1 MIEVF
6 KTNVNNRTDAD
17 RLIDAIHKLSEDHKA
32 TFDLEDC
39 DKILRIK
46 SAGDVYADNII
57 ELLEDF
63 GFNAEV
69 LPDEPKPV
77 RSFFYSARY

>member
-6 KTNVNNRTDAD
+6 KTDVIDRRQAD
-17 RLIDAIHKLSEDHKA
+17 RLIDQIHTIQSAYSA

-46 SAGDVYADNII
+46 STNGIVDACVII
-57 ELLEDF
+57 RILRDF

-69 LPDEPKPV
+69 LADDDHVISQP
-77 RSFFYSARY
+77 FF

>member
-1 MIEVF
+1 MVEVF

-17 RLIDAIHKLSEDHKA
+17 RLIDAIHKLCVDHKA

-46 SAGDVYADNII
+46 SIRNVYADDII
-57 ELLEDF
+57 ELVRDL

-69 LPDEPKPV
+69 LPDELVPA
-77 RSFFYSARY
+77 SAYFYYARL

>member
-17 RLIDAIHKLSEDHKA
+17 RLIDAIHKLCTDHKA

-46 SAGDVYADNII
+46 SAGDVYADDVI
-57 ELLEDF
+57 ELLKGF
-63 GFNAEV
+63 GFCAEV
-69 LPDEPKPV
+69 LPDELQPK
-77 RSFFYSARY
+77 RSYFYYARL

>member
-17 RLIDAIHKLSEDHKA
+17 RLINAIHKLYVDHKA

-46 SAGDVYADNII
+46 SAGDVYADEII
-57 ELLEDF
+57 EVLKDF
-63 GFNAEV
+63 GFRAEV
-69 LPDEPKPV
+69 LPDVLQPA
-77 RSFFYSARY
+77 RSYFYYARS

>member
-6 KTNVNNRTDAD
+6 KTNVINRTDAD
-17 RLIDAIHKLSEDHKA
+17 RLIEAIHKLYTEHKA

-39 DKILRIK
+39 DKILRVK
-46 SAGDVYADNII
+46 SIGDVYADDII
-57 ELLEDF
+57 ELVKDF

-69 LPDEPKPV
+69 LPDELAPA
-77 RSFFYSARY
+77 RSYFYYAGL

>member
-6 KTNVNNRTDAD
+6 KTNVNNRTDAA
-17 RLIDAIHKLSEDHKA
+17 RLIDAIHKLCADHKA

-46 SAGDVYADNII
+46 STRDVYADDII
-57 ELLEDF
+57 ELVKDF
-63 GFNAEV
+63 GFSAEV
-69 LPDEPKPV
+69 LPDEPQPA
-77 RSFFYSARY
+77 RSYFCYARL